1 MSKGNLIM
9 KREDFEL
16 QLKSQIERGN
26 DLLHRE
32 VSGDKTTFVHPR
44 RIIEIE
50 EYDEKEKKCS
60 SKIAE
65 NGIHIIAH

>member
-9 KREDFEL
+9 KREDFEH

-32 VSGDKTTFVHPR
+32 VSGIKRLLCTQ
-44 RIIEIE
+44 E
-50 EYDEKEKKCS
+50 EL
-60 SKIAE
+60 
-65 NGIHIIAH
+65 